1 MTTAFL
7 IHIILTVNNLVANA
21 LNNNE
26 RFIKRFNLV
35 PNIAYLTLLYYQFSY
50 LNGLSEDK
58 KNKEDIVCSYFES
71 NYQSPH
77 VVIMS
82 HYKDKKRYTLRRI
95 RLKEKVYENLKAI
108 YKKDKQTLVNNDLLN
123 QFTKLYE
130 KYSKEE
136 KMSNTVLNLK
146 ITTKEI

>member
-1 MTTAFL
+1 MNDL
-7 IHIILTVNNLVANA
+7 ITSA

-26 RFIKRFNLV
+26 RFIRQFNLV

-50 LNGLSEDK
+50 LRSLSDSD

-95 RLKEKVYENLKAI
+95 RLKEDI
-108 YKKDKQTLVNNDLLN
+108 YKDLETIYKNDKQTPLNDDLLN
-123 QFTKLYE
+123 QFLNLYE
-130 KYSKEE
+130 KYDNEIR
-136 KMSNTVLNLK
+136 K
-146 ITTKEI
+146 IK

>member
-1 MTTAFL
+1 MM
-7 IHIILTVNNLVANA
+7 NNLLVSA

-26 RFIKRFNLV
+26 RFIKQFNLV
-35 PNIAYLTLLYYQFSY
+35 PNIANLTLLYYQFSY
-50 LNGLSEDK
+50 LNDLSEDE

-95 RLKEKVYENLKAI
+95 RLKEDI
-108 YKKDKQTLVNNDLLN
+108 YKDLKKIYKDDKETSIDDSLLE
-123 QFTKLYE
+123 QFKKLYC
-130 KYSKEE
+130 KYKTECVYKLSTQ
-136 KMSNTVLNLK
+136 S
-146 ITTKEI
+146 

>member
-1 MTTAFL
+1 MNDL
-7 IHIILTVNNLVANA
+7 ITRA

-26 RFIKRFNLV
+26 RFIRQFNLM

-50 LNGLSEDK
+50 LQGLSNVDRDK
-58 KNKEDIVCSYFES
+58 ENIVCSYFER

-95 RLKEKVYENLKAI
+95 KLKEDI
-108 YKKDKQTLVNNDLLN
+108 YKDLEKIYKDDDKQTSIDDDLLN
-123 QFTKLYE
+123 QFMILYE
-130 KYSKEE
+130 KYS
-136 KMSNTVLNLK
+136 NR
-146 ITTKEI
+146 TKEIR

>member
-1 MTTAFL
+1 MM
-7 IHIILTVNNLVANA
+7 NNLLVSA

-26 RFIKRFNLV
+26 RFIKQFNLV
-35 PNIAYLTLLYYQFSY
+35 PNIANLTLLYYQFSY
-50 LNGLSEDK
+50 LNDLSEDE

-95 RLKEKVYENLKAI
+95 RLKEDI
-108 YKKDKQTLVNNDLLN
+108 YKDLEKIYKDDKETSIDDSLLE
-123 QFTKLYE
+123 QFKKLYR
-130 KYSKEE
+130 KYKTEYVY
-136 KMSNTVLNLK
+136 KLLT
-146 ITTKEI
+146 

>member
-1 MTTAFL
+1 MNDL
-7 IHIILTVNNLVANA
+7 ITSA

-26 RFIKRFNLV
+26 RFIKQFNLV

-50 LNGLSEDK
+50 LQGLSNVDRD
-58 KNKEDIVCSYFES
+58 KEDIVCSYFER

-95 RLKEKVYENLKAI
+95 KLKEDI
-108 YKKDKQTLVNNDLLN
+108 YKDLEKIYKDDDKQTSIDDDLLN
-123 QFTKLYE
+123 QFMILYE
-130 KYSKEE
+130 KYS
-136 KMSNTVLNLK
+136 NR
-146 ITTKEI
+146 TKEIR

>member
-1 MTTAFL
+1 MNDL
-7 IHIILTVNNLVANA
+7 ITSA

-26 RFIKRFNLV
+26 RFIRQFNLV

-50 LNGLSEDK
+50 LQGLTDGE

-82 HYKDKKRYTLRRI
+82 HHRDKKRYTLRRI
-95 RLKEKVYENLKAI
+95 RLKEDI
-108 YKKDKQTLVNNDLLN
+108 YKDLEMIYKDDKQTPLDDDLLN
-123 QFTKLYE
+123 QF
-130 KYSKEE
+130 
-136 KMSNTVLNLK
+136 LNLFEKHDNNIRK
-146 ITTKEI
+146 IK

>member
-1 MTTAFL
+1 MNDL
-7 IHIILTVNNLVANA
+7 ITSA

-26 RFIKRFNLV
+26 RFIRQFNLV

-50 LNGLSEDK
+50 LKGLTDSE

-95 RLKEKVYENLKAI
+95 RLKEDVYKDLEKI
-108 YKKDKQTLVNNDLLN
+108 YKNDKETLIDDDLLE
-123 QFTKLYE
+123 QFKRI
-130 KYSKEE
+130 YSKYKTECVY
-136 KMSNTVLNLK
+136 KLSTQS
-146 ITTKEI
+146 

>member
-1 MTTAFL
+1 MNDL
-7 IHIILTVNNLVANA
+7 IASA

-26 RFIKRFNLV
+26 RFIKRFSLA

-50 LNGLSEDK
+50 LRSLSDSD
-58 KNKEDIVCSYFES
+58 KNKEDIVCSYFER

-95 RLKEKVYENLKAI
+95 RLKEDI
-108 YKKDKQTLVNNDLLN
+108 YKDLETIYKNDKQTPLNDDLLN
-123 QFTKLYE
+123 QFLNLYE
-130 KYSKEE
+130 KYDNK
-136 KMSNTVLNLK
+136 VRK
-146 ITTKEI
+146 IK